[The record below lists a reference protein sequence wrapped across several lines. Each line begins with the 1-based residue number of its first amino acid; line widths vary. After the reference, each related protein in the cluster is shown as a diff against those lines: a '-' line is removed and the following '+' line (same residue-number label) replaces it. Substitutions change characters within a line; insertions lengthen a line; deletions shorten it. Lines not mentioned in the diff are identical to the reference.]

1 MTMKKLSTILRIT
14 LLIAILPF
22 TVLGHGPGGGSG
34 GGPGTSAGGGMGPG
48 SGGSGESGPGSGMG
62 SV

>member
-1 MTMKKLSTILRIT
+1 MKKMSTIPRIT

-22 TVLGHGPGGGSG
+22 TVLGHGPFGGSA

-48 SGGSGESGPGSGMG
+48 SGGSGGSRPGSCMR